1 MGKVHVTAKRDFIE
15 TLASAKPVTALSEL
29 IWNGFDA
36 DADRVKVF
44 IELNEMDGVKS
55 VKVRDNG

>member
-1 MGKVHVTAKRDFIE
+1 MFSLGKMRVTAKRDFIE

-29 IWNGFDA
+29 IWKGFDA

-44 IELNEMDGVKS
+44 IELNEMDA
-55 VKVRDNG
+55 